1 MNILITGGAGFI
13 GLQLALTLKSAGHHV
28 VILDNFCTSEV
39 IKNNQCVYWD
49 VRNPI
54 YPLPPKGLDQ
64 LDQIYHLA
72 CPASPTYYLQYQLF
86 TLETAII
93 GTQNVLKLAE
103 KCNARVLLASTSEVY
118 GEAEMHPQTEEYYG
132 NVNPIG
138 PRSCY
143 DEGKRVAE
151 TLASIYAKRV
161 DVRIARIFNTYG
173 PTMSKTD
180 GRVIPEFISR
190 ALKNRPLIISGD
202 GYQTRSFCYISDT
215 VSALIA
221 LMNSDYGSPVN
232 IGNPE
237 EIVIR
242 ELAQLVIKL
251 TNSKS
256 GIDYFP
262 ALENDPRK
270 RQPDITIAKDYLGWK
285 PKVMLELGLEKVIE
299 EYSK

>member
-13 GLQLALTLKSAGHHV
+13 GSQLDYTLKSAGHR
-28 VILDNFCTSEV
+28 VIIMDNFCTSEV
-39 IKNNQCVYWD
+39 IENNQCVHWD

-64 LDQIYHLA
+64 IYHLA
-72 CPASPTYYLQYQLF
+72 CPASPKYYLQNQLY
-86 TLETAII
+86 TLETAIL
-93 GTQNVLKLAE
+93 GTHNVLRLAE
-103 KCNARVLLASTSEVY
+103 KCDARILIASTSEVY
-118 GEAEMHPQTEEYYG
+118 GEAKIHPQTEDYYG

-143 DEGKRVAE
+143 DEGKRIAE

-180 GRVIPEFISR
+180 GRVIPEFVSK
-190 ALKNRPLIISGD
+190 ALRDEPIPISGD
-202 GYQTRSFCYISDT
+202 GCQTRSFCYISDT
-215 VSALIA
+215 VAGLIS

-232 IGNPE
+232 IGNPQ
-237 EIVIR
+237 EIDIR
-242 ELAQLVIKL
+242 QLAQLVIKL

-270 RQPDITIAKDYLGWK
+270 RKPDITIARDYLGWE
-285 PKVMLELGLEKVIE
+285 PKVMLELGLKKVIE